1 MADLEPLLDEFFAFW
16 WRTHPTE
23 ATAAGLHEY
32 DGELERYDA
41 ASLDEKARHLR
52 QYLEVFRRHAP
63 SSPVETLDVEL
74 VRSRIAWELYEL
86 EEVRLL
92 ERSPLHYVE
101 GPLNALYLVAVR
113 EYAPAAERARRAA
126 ERLRAL
132 PRLLDESRENLR
144 NAAPVLVEA
153 GAQVARSGLGLV
165 GQVLP
170 LHLGR
175 ALEDD
180 AHEFAEWENA
190 RRAAESALAS
200 YAQWLEEELAPRATG
215 DFALGRVAFET
226 RLRYAHGLAD
236 TADSLVEY
244 GEALKRETECALD
257 EVAEGLDGGG
267 RGWRDVYDRLR
278 ADHPAAHELLDA
290 YADAVAR
297 ARAVVVER
305 GLATPPPGEALD
317 VIATPE
323 YLRPLI
329 PYAAYQPPAPHE
341 TEQRGLFFV
350 TVPAPDAEEVLREH
364 SVYGIPI
371 TALHEAYPGHHLQ
384 LSWANRAD
392 TEPRRAFSTPIFAEG
407 WALYCEE
414 LMWEQGFYTDPRERL
429 FQLRDL
435 LWRACRIIVD
445 VGLHARG
452 WRPEQ
457 AVDFLV
463 REAALERESAEIE
476 VRRYCADATYPMSYA
491 VGKREILRL
500 RELYRER
507 AGTAFR
513 LGVLHDR
520 LLKWGTIPPSLIARV
535 MGLG

>member
-1 MADLEPLLDEFFAFW
+1 THAAAPTARRQPAPRRPESPMADLEPLLDEFFAFW

-32 DGELERYDA
+32 DGELERDDA
-41 ASLDEKARHLR
+41 ASLDEKARQLR
-52 QYLEVFRRHAP
+52 QYPEGIRPHAP

-215 DFALGRVAFET
+215 DFA
-226 RLRYAHGLAD
+226 
-236 TADSLVEY
+236 
-244 GEALKRETECALD
+244 
-257 EVAEGLDGGG
+257 
-267 RGWRDVYDRLR
+267 
-278 ADHPAAHELLDA
+278 
-290 YADAVAR
+290 
-297 ARAVVVER
+297 
-305 GLATPPPGEALD
+305 
-317 VIATPE
+317 
-323 YLRPLI
+323 
-329 PYAAYQPPAPHE
+329 
-341 TEQRGLFFV
+341 
-350 TVPAPDAEEVLREH
+350 
-364 SVYGIPI
+364 
-371 TALHEAYPGHHLQ
+371 
-384 LSWANRAD
+384 
-392 TEPRRAFSTPIFAEG
+392 
-407 WALYCEE
+407 
-414 LMWEQGFYTDPRERL
+414 
-429 FQLRDL
+429 
-435 LWRACRIIVD
+435 
-445 VGLHARG
+445 
-452 WRPEQ
+452 
-457 AVDFLV
+457 
-463 REAALERESAEIE
+463 
-476 VRRYCADATYPMSYA
+476 
-491 VGKREILRL
+491 
-500 RELYRER
+500 
-507 AGTAFR
+507 
-513 LGVLHDR
+513 
-520 LLKWGTIPPSLIARV
+520 
-535 MGLG
+535 

>member
-1 MADLEPLLDEFFAFW
+1 MAGLDRLLDEFFAFW

-23 ATAAGLHEY
+23 ATVAGHHEY

-41 ASLDEKARHLR
+41 ASLDEMTRHLR
-52 QYLEVFRRHAP
+52 QYLEVFRRYVP
-63 SSPVETLDVEL
+63 SSPVEALDVEL
-74 VRSRIAWELYEL
+74 VRSRIAFELHEL
-86 EEVRLL
+86 EDVRLL
-92 ERSPLHYVE
+92 ERSPLHYLE
-101 GPLNALYLVAVR
+101 GPLNALYLAAVR
-113 EYAPAAERARRAA
+113 EYAPAAERARRVA

-144 NAAPVLVEA
+144 NAAPELAEA
-153 GAQVARSGLGLV
+153 GAQVARSGLDLV

-180 AHEFAEWENA
+180 AHEFAAWENA
-190 RRAAESALAS
+190 RRAAESALAD
-200 YAQWLEEELAPRATG
+200 YAKWLEEDLAPRATG
-215 DFALGRVAFET
+215 DFALGRASFEA
-226 RLRYAHGLAD
+226 RLRYAHGLTD
-236 TADSLVEY
+236 TVDSLAGY
-244 GEALKRETECALD
+244 GEALKRETERALED
-257 EVAEGLDGGG
+257 VAATLGGDG
-267 RGWRDVYDRLR
+267 RGWRGAYDRLR
-278 ADHPAAHELLDA
+278 ADHPRADALLDA

-297 ARAVVVER
+297 ARDFVVER
-305 GLATPPPGEALD
+305 ELATPPPGEELS
-317 VIATPE
+317 VVATPE
-323 YLRPLI
+323 HLRPLI

-350 TVPAPDAEEVLREH
+350 TVPAPEAEEVLREH
-364 SVYGIPI
+364 SVYGITI

-384 LSWANRAD
+384 LSRANRAD
-392 TEPRRAFSTPIFAEG
+392 SEPRRVFWTPVLAEG

-435 LWRACRIIVD
+435 LWRACRVIVD
-445 VGLHARG
+445 VGLHAGG

-457 AVDFLV
+457 AVDYLV
-463 REAALERESAEIE
+463 REAALDRQSAEIE

-500 RELYRER
+500 RDLYRAR
-507 AGTAFR
+507 AGTGFR
-513 LGVLHDR
+513 LGVFHDR
-520 LLKWGTIPPSLIARV
+520 LLEWGTIPPSLIARV
-535 MGLG
+535 MGLE

>member
-1 MADLEPLLDEFFAFW
+1 MAGLEPLLDEFFAFW

-23 ATAAGLHEY
+23 ATVAGLHEY

-41 ASLDEKARHLR
+41 ASLDEKTRHLR
-52 QYLEVFRRHAP
+52 QYLDVFRRYAP
-63 SSPVETLDVEL
+63 SSPVEMLDVEL
-74 VRSRIAWELYEL
+74 VRSRIAWELHEL
-86 EEVRLL
+86 EEVRLQ

-101 GPLNALYLVAVR
+101 GPLNALYLAAVR

-132 PRLLDESRENLR
+132 PRLLDESRENLHA
-144 NAAPVLVEA
+144 AAPVLVEA
-153 GAQVARSGLGLV
+153 AAQVARSGLGLIE
-165 GQVLP
+165 QVLP

-180 AHEFAEWENA
+180 AREFAAWENA
-190 RRAAESALAS
+190 RLGAESALAA

-215 DFALGRVAFET
+215 DFALGRAAFET

-236 TADSLVEY
+236 TAASLAEY
-244 GEALKRETECALD
+244 GEALKRETERELD
-257 EVAEGLDGGG
+257 DIAAKLDGGRG
-267 RGWRDVYDRLR
+267 RWRDVYDRLR
-278 ADHPAAHELLDA
+278 ADHPPADGLLDA
-290 YADAVAR
+290 YADAVSR
-297 ARAVVVER
+297 AREFVLER
-305 GLATPPPGEALD
+305 GLATPPQDETLD
-317 VIATPE
+317 VIATPA

-329 PYAAYQPPAPHE
+329 PYAAYQAPAPHE

-350 TVPAPDAEEVLREH
+350 TVPAAEAEDILREH
-364 SVYGIPI
+364 SVYGITI

-384 LSWANRAD
+384 LSRANRAD
-392 TEPRRAFSTPIFAEG
+392 SEPRRVFWTPVFAEG

-435 LWRACRIIVD
+435 LWRACRVIVD
-445 VGLHARG
+445 VGLHAGG
-452 WRPEQ
+452 WTPEQ
-457 AVDFLV
+457 AVDYLV
-463 REAALERESAEIE
+463 REAALERQSAEIE
-476 VRRYCADATYPMSYA
+476 VRRYCAEATYPMSYA

-500 RELYRER
+500 RELYRAR
-507 AGTAFR
+507 AGTAFD
-513 LGVLHDR
+513 LGGFHDR
-520 LLKWGTIPPSLIARV
+520 LLEWGTIPPSLIARV